1 MKTLLFFIVL
11 STFLYAQSNLKTGD
25 IIPREDKLRFL
36 DSLNKYRIEA
46 VVTALEYSF
55 QEDSLARMRT
65 TTLFK
70 HIDSISEETYNSY
83 IMEHNHFNFFVI

>member
-1 MKTLLFFIVL
+1 
-11 STFLYAQSNLKTGD
+11 
-25 IIPREDKLRFL
+25 
-36 DSLNKYRIEA
+36 
-46 VVTALEYSF
+46 
-55 QEDSLARMRT
+55 MRT